1 MITRSIVCSMET
13 KTSPSSEDRAVSSS
27 DAVSSI
33 GDKEAD
39 LALQEQI
46 IRDITSDDL
55 QVLRK
60 LGMKTVLKPHQ
71 KVFQSSCLLEVHIH
85 SFDFRMVL
93 LLHSSALFIST
104 PALQFS
110 TRWGSAKP

>member
-1 MITRSIVCSMET
+1 MSRVASASGCQMKSTCSLLTRSIVRSMET
-13 KTSPSSEDRAVSSS
+13 KTSPSSEDRTVGCS
-27 DAVSSI
+27 DAVSSV

-60 LGMKTVLKPHQ
+60 LGMKTALKLHQ
-71 KVFQSSCLLEVHIH
+71 KVF
-85 SFDFRMVL
+85 
-93 LLHSSALFIST
+93 
-104 PALQFS
+104 
-110 TRWGSAKP
+110 

>member
-1 MITRSIVCSMET
+1 MET
-13 KTSPSSEDRAVSSS
+13 KTSPSSEDRTVGCS
-27 DAVSSI
+27 DAVSSV

-60 LGMKTVLKPHQ
+60 LGMKTALKLHQ
-71 KVFQSSCLLEVHIH
+71 KVFWSACLLELHIH
-85 SFDFRMVL
+85 SFDLRMVL
-93 LLHSSALFIST
+93 FLHSSAHFNST